1 MLFTKL
7 LLNRFKS
14 FKEETLIDL
23 SIWNNTTKNIVLIWW
38 ENGAWKTS
46 ILLAVNILFYGID
59 IKNLIQCFNDS
70 AVREWNAW
78 CKLWVEFQDDNGDII
93 KIEKERTVIGNYDNG
108 KEISPSMVTQKF
120 YAWKN
125 WTEWENFNEIL
136 WNEWI
141 QVKIPKWVSEFS
153 FFEWENIQSM
163 SDDTS
168 PNLLRDSIEK
178 IIWLEKINILISDLD
193 SVLKDIRNSI
203 SSTVKSTDIEW
214 YKNMIE
220 WKRIWLKW
228 LKEDLQQI
236 ETDLQSTNDKADAL
250 ENNYKNRFWINSQD
264 SEKRKQIE
272 QKLKELREEETE
284 INTNIKNYINDQLP
298 YVLLMS
304 FKNQVEE
311 NLKKTKEYNEY
322 QRRKRWNEELKEKII
337 KSLFQPK
344 DILRWNEWNESN
356 REKLEKVISD
366 MLEEEAKEP
375 SVLNL
380 WTDDEKS
387 LIAFWNRLNWN
398 ASTIISL
405 LNRREQLKRD
415 IRNKESEKELVTVN
429 PDREKEQKELDEEI
443 RQTKNRVD
451 ELKTE
456 KENKRSEIMEIE
468 SEIENLNH
476 QLSRMIDWFNKSKK
490 QRDAIEKINKYKMVL
505 NQFKEK
511 LRTKKVWTLSENI
524 EKMFK
529 QIFNKSSNVASIAI
543 DPKTYTID
551 IIDQFWDRKTKKK
564 LSTWEK
570 SIFALSMIR
579 GLAQTSNF
587 KLPIIIDAP
596 LSVLSDDHVNKV
608 LKEYF
613 PNAAHQVI
621 ILTKWNDLRPWSEE
635 YNLIKDCIYK
645 EYMLEF
651 ESNWKETKT
660 VLKWWYFYN

>member
-1 MLFTKL
+1 MLFTKIL
-7 LLNRFKS
+7 LDRFTS
-14 FKEETLIDL
+14 FKDETEIDL
-23 SIWNNTTKNIVLIWW
+23 SIGKDSSKNIILIWW

-46 ILLAVNILFYGID
+46 VLLAVNILFYGMD
-59 IKNLIQCFNDS
+59 TKNLIQYFNDS
-70 AVREWNAW
+70 AIREWNAW
-78 CKLWVEFQDDNGDII
+78 CKLWVEFEDDNWDII
-93 KIEKERTVIGNYDNG
+93 KIIKKWNVVWDYSND
-108 KEISPSMVTQKF
+108 KKISPSMITQDF

-125 WTEWENFNEIL
+125 WHEWENFNESL

-178 IIWLEKINILISDLD
+178 IIWLEKINILMSDLE
-193 SVLKDIRNSI
+193 SVKKDIRISI
-203 SSTVKSTDIEW
+203 SSTVKSTQIDE

-220 WKRIWLKW
+220 WKKISLKW

-236 ETDLQSTNDKADAL
+236 ENDLQVTTDKADIL
-250 ENNYKNRFWINSQD
+250 ENNYQNRFWIKSQD
-264 SEKRKQIE
+264 SEKRKSIE
-272 QKLKELREEETE
+272 LKLKELREEETE

-298 YVLLMS
+298 YVLLMP
-304 FKNQVEE
+304 FHDEVEA

-322 QRRKRWNEELKEKII
+322 QLRKNWNEELKNKII

-344 DILRWNEWNESN
+344 DIIWWNEWDESN
-356 REKLEKVISD
+356 REKLENAISD
-366 MLEEEAKEP
+366 MLEEEEKEP

-380 WTDDEKS
+380 WPDDEKN
-387 LIAFWNRLNWN
+387 LIAFWSRLNWN
-398 ASTIISL
+398 ATQVISW

-415 IRNKESEKELVTVN
+415 IRNKESEKELVSVN

-443 RQTKNRVD
+443 RVTKNRID
-451 ELKTE
+451 DLERE
-456 KENKRSEIMEIE
+456 KKNKKNEIIDLEN
-468 SEIENLNH
+468 EIENLNN
-476 QLSRMIDWFNKSKK
+476 QLSRMIDWFNKSKR
-490 QRDAIEKINKYKMVL
+490 QREALEKIDNYYRAL
-505 NQFKEK
+505 SQFKEK

-529 QIFNKSSNVASIAI
+529 QIFNKSSNVKSIEI
-543 DPKTYTID
+543 NPTTYTID
-551 IIDQFWDRKTKKK
+551 IIDQFWDRKPKKK

-570 SIFALSMIR
+570 SIFALSMIWW
-579 GLAQTSNF
+579 LAQTSNF

-596 LSVLSDDHVNKV
+596 LSVLSKDHVDNV

-660 VLKWWYFYN
+660 VVKWWYFYN